1 MTDKTEKVTRT
12 IPDDLVETVCDA
24 VRAALPPHCPIEKLG
39 KSALM
44 VQEYSKLEMDEVP
57 EFFVTGIMLAP
68 KARMNFTT
76 RVVRICRGAYIATDV
91 TTLNFVWTEPMPG
104 QPAWC

>member
-1 MTDKTEKVTRT
+1 MSGNTKVMRT
-12 IPDDLVETVCDA
+12 IPDDLVETVRSA
-24 VRAALPPHCPIEKLG
+24 VRASLPPHCAIEKFE
-39 KSALM
+39 KTAFM
-44 VQEYSKLEMDEVP
+44 AQEHSELDIEEVP

-76 RVVRICRGAYIATDV
+76 RVIRICRGAYIATDV
-91 TTLNFVWTEPMPG
+91 TILNFVWTEPMPG